1 MGVTGGSRIGPTSR
15 LAALAVHAYTAAG
28 AVLGL
33 LALRAVLVHEVQAA
47 FLWLAVAVLVDST
60 DGMLAR
66 LAKVKVAVPWIDGA
80 RMDDIVDYLTYVFV
94 PVVLLYEWGLLPEQS
109 GLLIAAC
116 PLLASAF
123 GFARTDAKTADHFF
137 TGFPS
142 YWNVVAFYL
151 YLAGSP
157 PWLNGAVVVA
167 LSLLVFA
174 PMRYVYPS
182 RTPAL
187 RALTCGLGVV
197 WGAMLVTL
205 IWQLPSPSRALLL
218 ASTLFPAYYVALS
231 LYLQATRRL
240 GARPGGRRS

>member
-1 MGVTGGSRIGPTSR
+1 MMMWELNVSR

-33 LALRAVLVHEVQAA
+33 LALRAVLAHEVRAA
-47 FLWLAVAVLVDST
+47 FLWLLVAVLTDST
-60 DGMLAR
+60 DGTLAR
-66 LAKVKVAVPWIDGA
+66 RAKVKVTTPWIDGA

-94 PVVLLYEWGLLPEQS
+94 PVVLLYEWGLLPEQG
-109 GLLIAAC
+109 GLWIAAC

-123 GFARTDAKTADHFF
+123 GFARTDAKTADYFF

-157 PWLNGAVVVA
+157 SWLNAAVVVA
-167 LSLLVFA
+167 FSLLVFV
-174 PMRYVYPS
+174 PVRYVYPS
-182 RTPAL
+182 RTPVL
-187 RALTCGLGVV
+187 RGLTCGLGVV

-205 IWQLPSPSRALLL
+205 IWQLPSPSRTLLL
-218 ASTLFPAYYVALS
+218 ASTIFPAYYVALS
-231 LYLQATRRL
+231 LYLEAGR
-240 GARPGGRRS
+240 GGGVRPTGPERS